1 MALDVLNE
9 APVPSVQEEPR
20 TGGPPVRGSSARAWV
35 SFVALRALRLV
46 ALLAGVA
53 VLGFVLLE
61 ASPLDPVDAY
71 VGAEM
76 ARIGPEQRAL
86 IAERWG
92 LDDPAPVRFGRWA
105 SNLARGDLGT
115 STIFNAPVSE
125 VIASRFRT
133 SIALLAV
140 AWVLSGV
147 LGFVLG
153 IVAAVRRGR
162 PLDRAIRWL
171 AYTFASAPTFWV
183 GLLLLTV
190 FAVQFGWAP
199 VCCAGPI
206 GADPA
211 TVTLAQRLHHLAL
224 PALTLS
230 LVGIAPITLHTREQ
244 AILVLSSEHVTFAR
258 AQGERGWGLL
268 TTRVLRHAA
277 VPAATLQ
284 FASLSELL
292 GGSILAEQV
301 FNYPGLGRA
310 TVEAGLRGDL
320 PLLLGISLF
329 AAILVYVGN
338 LIGDVVQ
345 SRLDPRV
352 GLLDQQV
359 GS

>member
-1 MALDVLNE
+1 MLN
-9 APVPSVQEEPR
+9 PVPDPTADEAGRAAEPPAP
-20 TGGPPVRGSSARAWV
+20 GASARRWAR
-35 SFVALRALRLV
+35 FVVVRTLRLV
-46 ALLAGVA
+46 ALLVGVA
-53 VLGFVLLE
+53 VLAFVLLE

-76 ARIGPEQRAL
+76 TRIGPEQREL

-115 STIFNAPVSE
+115 STIYNEPVAA
-125 VIASRFRT
+125 VIAERFRT
-133 SIALLAV
+133 SLALLAV

-147 LGFVLG
+147 LGFALG
-153 IVAAVRRGR
+153 LLAAVRRGR
-162 PLDRAIRWL
+162 PVDQAIRWL

-190 FAVQFGWAP
+190 FAVELGWAP
-199 VCCAGPI
+199 VCCAYPI

-211 TVTLAQRLHHLAL
+211 TVTLGERLSHLAL

-230 LVGIAPITLHTREQ
+230 LVGIAPIALHTREQ
-244 AILVLSSEHVTFAR
+244 AILVLHSEHVTFAR
-258 AQGERGWGLL
+258 AQGERGWGLV
-268 TTRVLRHAA
+268 TGRVLRHAA
-277 VPAATLQ
+277 VPAAMLQ
-284 FASLSELL
+284 FASFSELL

-329 AAILVYVGN
+329 AAVFVYVGN
-338 LIGDVVQ
+338 LLGDIAQ

-352 GLLDQQV
+352 PLLERQA

>member
-1 MALDVLNE
+1 MLNADTSGDV
-9 APVPSVQEEPR
+9 AADSEPGPARR
-20 TGGPPVRGSSARAWV
+20 TSARRAWV
-35 SFVALRALRLV
+35 RFAVVRAARLV

-76 ARIGPEQRAL
+76 ARIGPEQREL
-86 IAERWG
+86 IAQRWG

-105 SNLARGDLGT
+105 TNLARGDLGT
-115 STIFNAPVSE
+115 STIFNAPVAE

-133 SIALLAV
+133 SLALLAV

-147 LGFVLG
+147 LGFALG
-153 IVAAVRRGR
+153 IAAAVRRGR
-162 PLDRAIRWL
+162 VLDRAIRWL

-190 FAVQFGWAP
+190 FAVQLGWAP
-199 VCCAGPI
+199 VCCAAPI
-206 GADPA
+206 GADPE
-211 TVTLAQRLHHLAL
+211 TVTFGQRMTHLAL
-224 PALTLS
+224 PAVTLS
-230 LVGIAPITLHTREQ
+230 LVGIAPIALHTREQ
-244 AILVLSSEHVTFAR
+244 AIQVLASDHLTFAR

-268 TTRVLRHAA
+268 ATRLLRHAA
-277 VPAATLQ
+277 VPAAMLQ

-329 AAILVYVGN
+329 AAVFVYVGN
-338 LIGDVVQ
+338 LIGDIVQ
-345 SRLDPRV
+345 TRLDPRV
-352 GLLDQQV
+352 SLLDKQA